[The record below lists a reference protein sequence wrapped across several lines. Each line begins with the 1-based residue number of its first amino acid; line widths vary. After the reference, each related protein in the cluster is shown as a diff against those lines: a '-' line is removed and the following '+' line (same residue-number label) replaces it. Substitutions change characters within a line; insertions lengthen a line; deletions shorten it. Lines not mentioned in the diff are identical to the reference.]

1 MDRLK
6 DAYRRADRLSGGF
19 LGLLRDSFRSF
30 SDARAP
36 EAAASMAY
44 YAFFSL
50 FPLVLTLIALGS
62 FFLER
67 EQASQ
72 QVVEFVAQGI
82 PISRRLIERNVQQ
95 VLDLRGAVGVVGL
108 VGLLWSATGVFSV
121 LAHNVNRAWSEA
133 ESRSFLERR
142 LVALGMVGAMAGL
155 LALSVLSTVVL
166 GILPQLQIPLAGG
179 MSIYDTALWAV
190 LSNLVPWVFAF
201 LMFLALYRWVPNTEV
216 AWTAAAGGA
225 LIATLAWEGVT
236 GVFTWYLRSGL
247 VRYELIYGSLG
258 AVVVLMLWIYLGS
271 WITLLGAHLSAAVA
285 RRR

>member
-1 MDRLK
+1 M
-6 DAYRRADRLSGGF
+6 
-19 LGLLRDSFRSF
+19 
-30 SDARAP
+30 
-36 EAAASMAY
+36 
-44 YAFFSL
+44 
-50 FPLVLTLIALGS
+50 LTLIALGS

-72 QVVEFVAQGI
+72 QVVEFVVQGI
-82 PISRRLIERNVQQ
+82 PISRELIERNVKQ
-95 VLDLRGAVGVVGL
+95 VLDLRGTVGVVGL

-142 LVALGMVGAMAGL
+142 LVALGMVGALAGL

-166 GILPQLQIPLAGG
+166 SLLPQLQIPLAGG
-179 MSIYDTALWAV
+179 MSIYDTTSWAV
-190 LSNLVPWVFAF
+190 LSNLVPWMFTF
-201 LMFLALYRWVPNTEV
+201 LMFLALYRWVPNTVV
-216 AWTAAAGGA
+216 AWPAAAAGA
-225 LIATLAWEGVT
+225 LIATLAWEGIT

-285 RRR
+285 RHC

>member
-6 DAYRRADRLSGGF
+6 DAYKTADRLSGGL
-19 LGLLRDSFRSF
+19 LGLLKDSFRRF
-30 SDARAP
+30 GDARAP

-50 FPLVLTLIALGS
+50 FPLMLTLIALGS

-72 QVVEFVAQGI
+72 QVVEFVVQGI
-82 PISRRLIERNVQQ
+82 PISRELIERNVKQ
-95 VLDLRGAVGVVGL
+95 VLDLRGTVGVVGL

-142 LVALGMVGAMAGL
+142 LVALGMVGALAGL

-166 GILPQLQIPLAGG
+166 SLLPQLQIPLAGG
-179 MSIYDTALWAV
+179 MSIYDTTSWAV
-190 LSNLVPWVFAF
+190 LSNLVPWMFTF
-201 LMFLALYRWVPNTEV
+201 LMFLALYRWVPNTVV
-216 AWTAAAGGA
+216 AWPAAAAGA
-225 LIATLAWEGVT
+225 LIATLAWEGIT

-285 RRR
+285 RHC